1 MFHPGHHELHG
12 VTVVVETGG
21 SLTYVGRF
29 DTEDAAGVHL
39 LDVGVHDAA
48 GGGSRDEY
56 VRRSARFGIRAERK
70 HVVVPRAEVAR
81 IRKLVEAEGQSS

>member
-1 MFHPGHHELHG
+1 VFHPGHHELHG

-21 SLTYVGRF
+21 SMTYVGRF

-48 GGGSRDEY
+48 GGGSMDEY
-56 VRRSARFGIRAERK
+56 VRRSARFGIRVERK

-81 IRKLVEAEGQSS
+81 IRKLVEAEGRSS